1 MLCEKCKKKKA
12 VIYYTENLYG
22 DLRSF
27 NLCTEC
33 ADSMRMSGEL
43 EEFSAAISGIS
54 SELTEMPRSL
64 PRNFS
69 VLPLLRYPGTRSES
83 NHKCPGCGIGLSEI
97 LESRLVG
104 CARCYG
110 FFAEELSEALD
121 MMNFTDLGSKR
132 TYSGTAPRS
141 YRQKLAVLEK
151 IKQLKDELSTAVS
164 DENFELCAT
173 LRDKI
178 REMEKSISVR

>member
-1 MLCEKCKKKKA
+1 
-12 VIYYTENLYG
+12 
-22 DLRSF
+22 
-27 NLCTEC
+27 
-33 ADSMRMSGEL
+33 MSGEL

-64 PRNFS
+64 PRNFT

-121 MMNFTDLGSKR
+121 MMNFTDLGNKR